1 MERKSG
7 FYWVKFGGDWETA
20 WFDSKANDWSLV
32 AMELNLFDDDMTE
45 INPNRIMSPDE
56 WDGYI
61 GDIYDALLSGELTM
75 PSKDGE

>member
-7 FYWVKFGGDWETA
+7 FYWIKYCEEWGSA

-45 INPNRIMSPDE
+45 INENRIMSPDE
-56 WDGYI
+56 W
-61 GDIYDALLSGELTM
+61 E
-75 PSKDGE
+75 